1 MNENR
6 AHTSGFSWLSGL
18 LLVFGLGVSVGDGG
32 VVWLGFLSLRFLRV
46 KIEFRCFAKLVLIV
60 Y

>member
-18 LLVFGLGVSVGDGG
+18 LLVFGLGVSVGGGG
-32 VVWLGFLSLRFLRV
+32 VVWLGFF
-46 KIEFRCFAKLVLIV
+46 VLK
-60 Y
+60 